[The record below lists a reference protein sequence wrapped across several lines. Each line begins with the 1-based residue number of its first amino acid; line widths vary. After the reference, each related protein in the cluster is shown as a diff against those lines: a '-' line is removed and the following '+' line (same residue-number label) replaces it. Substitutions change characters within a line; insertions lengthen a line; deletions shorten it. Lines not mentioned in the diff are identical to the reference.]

1 MEKLTVKDKKENN
14 DPFDQLLENVPNKA
28 VKMGSFNQMKSNVFS
43 PEVSGEE
50 DSSLTR
56 GDGGLFASFSKE
68 NLNPK
73 SVLVR
78 PKSNRRRTT
87 KPKKTKTKVPEKKKT
102 HDDTLDVKI
111 IFAKDAASPLPLA
124 TRSAFMEN
132 SITFERSRLVSS
144 TPVLLKSKSTL
155 SSGRISIPLLLFSL
169 FILNF

>member
-14 DPFDQLLENVPNKA
+14 DPFDQLLENVPNKT
-28 VKMGSFNQMKSNVFS
+28 VKMGSSNQMKSNVFS

-56 GDGGLFASFSKE
+56 SDGGLFASFSKE

-87 KPKKTKTKVPEKKKT
+87 KPKKTKTKVPEKKKV

-144 TPVLLKSKSTL
+144 TPVLLKPKTTL
-155 SSGRISIPLLLFSL
+155 SSGRTSIPLMIFSL